1 MSAPKNLQP
10 TVPDQPTVLDIES
23 GVDDGSHTLPPGQRV
38 GPYRIARLLGEGGMG
53 AVYLAEQLEPIQ
65 RPVALKL
72 IRGQLQGGLAE
83 AYFLVERQALARMDH
98 PAIAKVYDAG
108 TTPQGHPFFA
118 MEWIDGPPL
127 NVFWASRGGDTRE
140 LLELFIRICMGVQH
154 AHQRG
159 VIHRDLKPSNV
170 LIADVD
176 GKPNPKIIDFG
187 IAIGASQTTGGE
199 SQLMQT
205 AGTRGYMSPEQ
216 LRGKISEIDVR
227 TDIYALG
234 VMLLE
239 LMLPA
244 ATMDQVING
253 GLDNRALHSALLN
266 SLGDEA
272 EKAPSDIV
280 RGVSGLPTELRWAIA
295 HATDP
300 DRTKRYE
307 SAQAFADDLRRY
319 LDRYPLRAVPPTNAY
334 RLRCFT
340 ARNRRPI
347 LAACL
352 IAIALIAGST
362 AAIIGM
368 VNARNAA
375 IRANIE
381 AEKSRQT
388 SDFLADILSGV
399 RPEEARDLDKTLM
412 RKILDNAAAQAQKKL
427 ADQPEALAQIEAT
440 IGNSYYSISDYKPS
454 LAHTERAY
462 NIAKEKLG
470 HDALETLRI
479 QKQYAQELTNVGK
492 FPEADAMYADNIAT
506 LTRTRGAEDKDNLK
520 SRSDWSELLVYE
532 GKLNDSLKNVLD
544 IEEPVMRVFGPTSD
558 EALNIEVIH
567 AEVLVYLGRY
577 DESEP
582 IYRKLV
588 AEHEKIYGP
597 EHPRTLDV
605 LNRFA
610 IMNLEANRFAEGEKI
625 LSGMLPICEKIYGPD
640 HAFTTEIVSNL
651 AGALRQQGTPEKIA
665 ESGPYYERALNET
678 RKRYGEKNQN
688 TVMATHNYGNYLLD
702 VGKVDEAIAT
712 QRHALE
718 FALQVFGPDA
728 NVTGEVHFGLGK
740 ALLKAHQYP
749 EAEKQLLTAID
760 EKEKDFGKVHWRLRE
775 YITPLIETYKAM
787 GKSDQATQWTARMDA
802 LPPKPA
808 SAV

>member
-23 GVDDGSHTLPPGQRV
+23 GVDDGSHTLLPGQRV

-83 AYFLVERQALARMDH
+83 AYFMVERQALARMDH

-118 MEWIDGPPL
+118 MEWIDGLPL
-127 NVFWASRGGDTRE
+127 NAYWASRRGDRRE

-176 GKPNPKIIDFG
+176 GKPSPKIIDFG

-199 SQLMQT
+199 SSLMQT

-244 ATMDQVING
+244 ETMDKVING
-253 GLDNRALHSALLN
+253 GLDNRDLHAALLA
-266 SLGDEA
+266 SLGDGKQA
-272 EKAPSDIV
+272 SADLARGLSDI
-280 RGVSGLPTELRWAIA
+280 PAELRWALA
-295 HATDP
+295 RATNP
-300 DRTKRYE
+300 DRARRYE

-319 LDRYPLRAVPPTNAY
+319 LDRYPLRAVPNRNSY
-334 RLRCFT
+334 RLRCF
-340 ARNRRPI
+340 AQRNRGPI

-352 IAIALIAGST
+352 IAIALIVGAT

-368 VNARNAA
+368 INARNAA

-388 SDFLADILSGV
+388 SDFLSDILSGV

-427 ADQPEALAQIEAT
+427 VDQPEALAQIEAT
-440 IGNSYYSISDYKPS
+440 VGNSYYSISDYKSS
-454 LAHTERAY
+454 LLHTKIAY
-462 NIAKEKLG
+462 DLAKDKLG
-470 HDALETLRI
+470 HDAIETLRI
-479 QKQYAQELTNVGK
+479 QRQYAQELTNIGK
-492 FPEADAMYADNIAT
+492 FPEADAAYADNIGT
-506 LTRTRGAEDKDNLK
+506 LTRIVGAEDKGTLK
-520 SRSDWSELLVYE
+520 ARSDHVELLVYE
-532 GKLNDSLKNVLD
+532 GKLNEAEKNVLA
-544 IEEPVMRVFGPTSD
+544 IEEPVLRVFGPTSD
-558 EALNIEVIH
+558 EGLNIGIIH
-567 AEVLVYLGRY
+567 AEVLTYQGKY
-577 DESEP
+577 EEAEP
-582 IYRKLV
+582 IYRTLV
-588 AEHEKIYGP
+588 AEHEKVYGP
-597 EHPRTLDV
+597 EHPKTLDV
-605 LNRFA
+605 LNRYA
-610 IMNLEANRFAEGEKI
+610 IMDMEANRFAEGEKV
-625 LSGMLPICEKIYGPD
+625 LSGMLPICEKIYGPN
-640 HAFTTEIVSNL
+640 HAFTTEIISNL
-651 AGALRQQGTPEKIA
+651 AGALRQQGTPEKIVA
-665 ESGPYYERALNET
+665 SGPYYIRALDES
-678 RKRYGEKNQN
+678 RKRYGEKNQS

-702 VGKVDEAIAT
+702 VGKTDEAIAT

-740 ALLKAHQYP
+740 GLLKAHQYP
-749 EAEKQLLTAID
+749 EAEKQLLAAID

-775 YITPLIETYKAM
+775 YIAPLIETYKAM
-787 GKSDQATQWTARMDA
+787 GKADQATQWTARLDS
-802 LPPKPA
+802 LPPKPT
-808 SAV
+808 SAA

>member
-38 GPYRIARLLGEGGMG
+38 GPYRITRLLGEGGMG

-72 IRGQLQGGLAE
+72 IRAQLQGGLAE
-83 AYFLVERQALARMDH
+83 AYFMVERQALARMEH

-127 NVFWASRGGDTRE
+127 GAYWATRGGDRRQ

-176 GKPNPKIIDFG
+176 GKSSPKIIDFG

-199 SQLMQT
+199 STLMQT

-239 LMLPA
+239 LLIPTQ
-244 ATMDQVING
+244 TMDELAQG
-253 GLDNRALHSALLN
+253 GFDNRDLHAALLV
-266 SLGDEA
+266 SLGETNPARA
-272 EKAPSDIV
+272 EIV
-280 RGVSGLPTELRWAIA
+280 RGLSDIPTELRWALA
-295 HATDP
+295 RATDP
-300 DRTKRYE
+300 DRTRRYE

-319 LDRYPLRAVPPTNAY
+319 LGRYPLRAVPNRNSY
-334 RLRCFT
+334 RLGCFV
-340 ARNRRPI
+340 ARNRGPI
-347 LAACL
+347 LAAAM
-352 IAIALIAGST
+352 IAIALIAGAT
-362 AAIIGM
+362 AAVIGM

-388 SDFLADILSGV
+388 SEFLADILSGV
-399 RPEEARDLDKTLM
+399 RPEEARDLDKTLL

-427 ADQPEALAQIEAT
+427 ADQPETLAQIEAT

-454 LAHTERAY
+454 LQHTEHALDV
-462 NIAKEKLG
+462 AKEKLG

-479 QKQYAQELTNVGK
+479 QRQYAQELTNLGK
-492 FPEADAMYADNIAT
+492 FPEADAAYADNVAT
-506 LTRTRGAEDKDNLK
+506 LTRVRGAEEKDTLK
-520 SRSDWSELLVYE
+520 SRSDLSELLIYE
-532 GKLNDSLKNVLD
+532 GKLADAEKNVLA
-544 IEEPVMRVFGPTSD
+544 IEEPIAREFGPTSD
-558 EALNIEVIH
+558 EALNIGVIH
-567 AEVLVYLGRY
+567 AEALVYLGRY
-577 DESEP
+577 EEAEP
-582 IYRKLV
+582 IYRKLI
-588 AEHEKIYGP
+588 ANHEKVYGP
-597 EHPRTLDV
+597 EHPKTLDV

-625 LSGMLPICEKIYGPD
+625 LSGMLPICEKIYGPN
-640 HAFTTEIVSNL
+640 HAFTVEIVSNL

-665 ESGPYYERALNET
+665 ASGPYYERALDET

-702 VGKVDEAIAT
+702 VGKTDEAIAT

-718 FALQVFGPDA
+718 YALLVFGGDA

-740 ALLKAHQYP
+740 SLLKAHQYS
-749 EAEKQLLTAID
+749 EAEKELLVAID
-760 EKEKDFGKVHWRLRE
+760 EKEKDFGKTHWRLRE
-775 YITPLIETYKAM
+775 YIAPLIETYQAM
-787 GKSDQATQWTARMDA
+787 GKSDQAAQWTARFDA

-808 SAV
+808 TTA

>member
-1 MSAPKNLQP
+1 MSAPKDLRP
-10 TVPDQPTVLDIES
+10 SLPDQPTVLDVES
-23 GVDDGSHTLPPGQRV
+23 SVDDGSHTLPPGQRV
-38 GPYRIARLLGEGGMG
+38 GPYRIERLLGEGGMG

-127 NVFWASRGGDTRE
+127 GAYWAGRGGDRRE

-176 GKPNPKIIDFG
+176 GKPSPKIIDFG

-199 SQLMQT
+199 STLMQA

-239 LMLPA
+239 LLLPTT
-244 ATMDQVING
+244 TMDKVIHG
-253 GLDNRALHSALLN
+253 GFDNRDLHAALLE
-266 SLGDEA
+266 SLGESA
-272 EKAPSDIV
+272 KAPTELV
-280 RGVSGLPTELRWAIA
+280 RAVSEIPVELRWALA
-295 HATDP
+295 RATDP
-300 DRTKRYE
+300 DRTRRYE
-307 SAQAFADDLRRY
+307 SAQAFADDLHRY
-319 LDRYPLRAVPPTNAY
+319 LDRYPLRAVPNRNSY
-334 RLRCFT
+334 RLRCF
-340 ARNRRPI
+340 AVRNRRPI
-347 LAACL
+347 LAACV
-352 IAIALIAGST
+352 IAIALIVGAT
-362 AAIIGM
+362 AAIFGM

-388 SDFLADILSGV
+388 SRFLADILSSV
-399 RPEEARDLDKTLM
+399 RPEEARDLDKTLLH
-412 RKILDNAAAQAQKKL
+412 KILDNAADQSQKQL

-440 IGNSYYSISDYKPS
+440 IGNSYYSLAEYKPS
-454 LAHTERAY
+454 MQHTERAY
-462 NIAKEKLG
+462 ALAKQSLG
-470 HDALETLRI
+470 ADALDTLRI
-479 QKQYAQELTNVGK
+479 QRQYAMELTNIGK
-492 FPEADAMYADNIAT
+492 FPEADAEYESNIAT
-506 LTRTRGAEDKDNLK
+506 LTRVHGAEDKDTLK
-520 SRSDWSELLVYE
+520 SRADHVELMVYE
-532 GKLNDSLKNVLD
+532 GKLKEGEKEIVA
-544 IEEPVMRVFGPTSD
+544 IEQPIVREFGPASD
-558 EALNIEVIH
+558 EALNAGVIH
-567 AEVLVYLGRY
+567 AEVLTYEGKY
-577 DESEP
+577 EEADP
-582 IYRKLV
+582 IYRRLV
-588 AEHEKIYGP
+588 AEHEKVYGA
-597 EHPRTLDV
+597 EHPKTLDV

-625 LSGMLPICEKIYGPD
+625 LSRLLPICEKIYGPN
-640 HAFTTEIVSNL
+640 HAFTVEIVSNL

-665 ESGPYYERALNET
+665 ESGPYYERALTET

-702 VGKVDEAIAT
+702 VGKTDQAIAT

-718 FALQVFGPDA
+718 YALQVFGGDA
-728 NVTGEVHFGLGK
+728 NVTGEIHFGLGK
-740 ALLKAHQYP
+740 ALLRAHDYADA
-749 EAEKQLLTAID
+749 EKELLSAIAEKQ
-760 EKEKDFGKVHWRLRE
+760 KDFGDSHWRLRE
-775 YITPLIETYKAM
+775 YITPLIDAYKAL
-787 GKSDQATQWTARMDA
+787 GKSDQVAQWTARLDA

-808 SAV
+808 NAT

>member
-23 GVDDGSHTLPPGQRV
+23 GVDDGSHTLSPGQRV
-38 GPYRIARLLGEGGMG
+38 GPYRITRLLGEGGMG

-65 RPVALKL
+65 RAVALKL

-83 AYFLVERQALARMDH
+83 AYFMVERQALARMDH

-127 NVFWASRGGDTRE
+127 NAYWATRDGDRRE
-140 LLELFIRICMGVQH
+140 LLDLFIHICMGVQH

-176 GKPNPKIIDFG
+176 GKPSPKIIDFG

-199 SQLMQT
+199 SALMQT

-239 LMLPA
+239 LLLPTQ
-244 ATMDQVING
+244 TMDNFVHG
-253 GLDNRALHSALLN
+253 GFDNRDLHAALLV
-266 SLGDEA
+266 SLGEA
-272 EKAPSDIV
+272 KDAPADIV
-280 RGVSGLPTELRWAIA
+280 RGVSDIPVELRWALA
-295 HATDP
+295 RATDP
-300 DRTKRYE
+300 DRTRRYE
-307 SAQAFADDLRRY
+307 SAQALADDLRRY
-319 LDRYPLRAVPPTNAY
+319 LDRFPLRAVPNKNSY
-334 RLRCFT
+334 RLRCFVV
-340 ARNRRPI
+340 RNRGPI

-352 IAIALIAGST
+352 IAVALIAGAT

-427 ADQPEALAQIEAT
+427 VDQPEALAQIEAT

-454 LAHTERAY
+454 LAHTVRAF
-462 NIAKEKLG
+462 NLAKDKLG
-470 HDALETLRI
+470 HDALQTLRI
-479 QKQYAQELTNVGK
+479 ERQYAQELMNVGK
-492 FPEADAMYADNIAT
+492 FPDADAMYADNIAT
-506 LTRTRGAEDKDNLK
+506 LTRLRGADDKDTLK
-520 SRSDWSELLVYE
+520 SRSDLAELLIWE
-532 GKLNDSLKNVLD
+532 GKLNDAEKIILA
-544 IEEPVMRVFGPTSD
+544 IEGPIVREFGPTSD
-558 EALNIEVIH
+558 EALNIGIVH
-567 AEVLVYLGRY
+567 AEVLVYMGRY
-577 DESEP
+577 EEAEP
-582 IYRKLV
+582 IYRKLID
-588 AEHEKIYGP
+588 EHEKVFGP
-597 EHPRTLDV
+597 EHPKTLDV

-625 LSGMLPICEKIYGPD
+625 LSGMLPICEKIYGPN
-640 HAFTTEIVSNL
+640 HAFTIEIVSNL

-665 ESGPYYERALNET
+665 ASGPYYERALAET

-702 VGKVDEAIAT
+702 VGKTDEAIAT

-718 FALQVFGPDA
+718 FALQVFGPVA

-740 ALLKAHQYP
+740 SLLKAHQYP
-749 EAEKQLLTAID
+749 EAEKELLAAID
-760 EKEKDFGKVHWRLRE
+760 EKEKDFGKTHWRLRE

-787 GKSDQATQWTARMDA
+787 GKTDQATQWTTRLNS
-802 LPPKPA
+802 LPPKPTA
-808 SAV
+808 ST